1 LEIITNGQTVL
12 KYLNATGGDVHICK
26 CFWLEIVVYFMQ
38 PLSLN
43 SPNVNTYQK
52 CPQFQIK
59 GGKVPYAHHPFS
71 FTDGILPKSEI
82 EN

>member
-1 LEIITNGQTVL
+1 MQQ
-12 KYLNATGGDVHICK
+12 GGMYICK

-52 CPQFQIK
+52 FPQFQIK
-59 GGKVPYAHHPFS
+59 EERFHML
-71 FTDGILPKSEI
+71 TILFLH
-82 EN
+82 